1 MAGTDTSGG
10 DSGLGAIIDGAT
22 AGGAG
27 LIGAGNG
34 GTTPGSAA
42 ASGVSSLLPNIQA
55 WFDEWIAKS
64 ANSLNQILN
73 TAWYGW
79 IAVFG
84 IAGMAYGI
92 YLLAKDL
99 PGTGQGAA
107 DILGFG
113 KLAEKPVMGAAK
125 VAGAVADPAAAAAA
139 TVSKKMFG
147 ASGLYNIKKG
157 SGGGSTRK
165 AVGSG
170 APKTAKLGPAP
181 KIAAGK
187 RVS

>member
-1 MAGTDTSGG
+1 MTTGGNGGNSGG
-10 DSGLGAIIDGAT
+10 DGNSGLFGGSFGDPGTAGDGAGAAPGGGLGAAGT
-22 AGGAG
+22 A
-27 LIGAGNG
+27 AGN
-34 GTTPGSAA
+34 A
-42 ASGVSSLLPNIQA
+42 ASGITSLLPNIQA

-92 YLLAKDL
+92 YLLAKDI

-113 KLAEKPVMGAAK
+113 TLAEKPVMGAAK
-125 VAGAVADPAAAAAA
+125 VAGAVADPAAAGAAVA
-139 TVSKKMFG
+139 GKKLFG
-147 ASGLYNIKKG
+147 ASGLYNIK
-157 SGGGSTRK
+157 GGG
-165 AVGSG
+165 
-170 APKTAKLGPAP
+170 
-181 KIAAGK
+181 GK
-187 RVS
+187 